1 LELQPIATARRF
13 GLQLTLITDYLD
25 LLTTAKPTFNSHM
38 WVAENKVED
47 KMKQIV
53 NDLRDLE

>member
-1 LELQPIATARRF
+1 MRK
-13 GLQLTLITDYLD
+13 QLTLITDYLD
-25 LLTTAKPTFNSHM
+25 LLTTAKPTLNSHM

-47 KMKQIV
+47 KMKEIV